1 MPINKVNICLT
12 LLGIFIIICIPA
24 IIKVNNNYKKNL
36 YNSVVDKI
44 IINTKKCYND
54 EKCIEEKITLKEL
67 YELKYLS
74 NLTNPV
80 TKEYF
85 NEKSYVI
92 KKDNNYVFKEIKNT

>member
-12 LLGIFIIICIPA
+12 LLGIFIIICVPA

-54 EKCIEEKITLKEL
+54 KKCIEEKITLKEL